1 MHDTNASVDA
11 EPRTGLG
18 KERIAGIVLLVF
30 GAIALWAGADL
41 PFMTSSGVGSGLL
54 PRVLAVLIIALGGLQ
69 LFVTWKNP
77 GDSTGHWAIKEMVPV
92 VLAVIAFAVT
102 IRGYHLGPI
111 TIPALG
117 LAVATPLSIIVSGLA
132 AKDCKPVELVVFAI
146 ILSVICIGLF
156 RYALGL
162 SLPVAPWLI
171 GY

>member
-1 MHDTNASVDA
+1 M
-11 EPRTGLG
+11 
-18 KERIAGIVLLVF
+18 
-30 GAIALWAGADL
+30 
-41 PFMTSSGVGSGLL
+41 
-54 PRVLAVLIIALGGLQ
+54 
-69 LFVTWKNP
+69 
-77 GDSTGHWAIKEMVPV
+77 

-102 IRGYHLGPI
+102 IRGYHLGPV

-132 AKDCKPVELVVFAI
+132 AKDTKPLELIVFAVV
-146 ILSVICIGLF
+146 LSAICIGLF

>member
-1 MHDTNASVDA
+1 MQDNNIATYA
-11 EPRTGLG
+11 EPRSGLG
-18 KERIAGIVLLVF
+18 KERVAGLVLVVF
-30 GAIALWAGADL
+30 GAIALWAGAEL

-54 PRVLAVLIIALGGLQ
+54 PRILALLIIALGALQ
-69 LFVTWKNP
+69 LLLSWKNP
-77 GDSTGHWAIKEMVPV
+77 GESTGHWAIKEMVPV

-102 IRGYHLGPI
+102 IRGYHLGPV

-132 AKDCKPVELVVFAI
+132 AKDTKPLELIVFAVV
-146 ILSVICIGLF
+146 LSAICIGLF

>member
-1 MHDTNASVDA
+1 MQDNNIATDA
-11 EPRTGLG
+11 EPRSGLG
-18 KERIAGIVLLVF
+18 KERVAGLVLVVF
-30 GAIALWAGADL
+30 GAIALWAGAEL

-54 PRVLAVLIIALGGLQ
+54 PRILALLIIVLGALQ
-69 LFVTWKNP
+69 LLLSWKNP
-77 GDSTGHWAIKEMVPV
+77 GESTGHWAIKEMVPV

-102 IRGYHLGPI
+102 IRGYHLGPV

-132 AKDCKPVELVVFAI
+132 AKDTKPLELIVFAVV
-146 ILSVICIGLF
+146 LSAICIGLF

>member
-1 MHDTNASVDA
+1 
-11 EPRTGLG
+11 
-18 KERIAGIVLLVF
+18 
-30 GAIALWAGADL
+30 
-41 PFMTSSGVGSGLL
+41 MTSSGVGSGLL
-54 PRVLAVLIIALGGLQ
+54 PRILALLIIVLGALQ
-69 LFVTWKNP
+69 LLLSWKNP
-77 GDSTGHWAIKEMVPV
+77 GESTGHWAIKEMVPV

-102 IRGYHLGPI
+102 IRGYHLGPV

-132 AKDCKPVELVVFAI
+132 AKDTKPLELIVFAVV
-146 ILSVICIGLF
+146 LSAICIGLF